1 MAKYL
6 GIDYGARR
14 IGLAIGDDEAK
25 LALPKGAVNVKEL
38 EKFFKDEGPFDA
50 VVVGLPRNLN
60 GSDTAQTI
68 AVRRFSDDILWR
80 KLHVEAVFQDE
91 AATSSIAE
99 ERLKQ
104 IGKPYEKGDIDSEA
118 AAIILQDYLDT
129 L

>member
-14 IGLAIGDDEAK
+14 IGLATGDGEAK
-25 LALPKGAVNVKEL
+25 LAVPKSAVSVQEL
-38 EKFFKDEGPFDA
+38 EQFFKDEGPFEA

-60 GSDTAQTI
+60 GSDTAQTV
-68 AVRRFSDDILWR
+68 AVRRFSDDVLWR
-80 KLHVEAVFQDE
+80 KLHVEPVFQDE

-99 ERLKQ
+99 ERLKLA
-104 IGKPYEKGDIDSEA
+104 GKPYEKGDIDSEA

>member
-1 MAKYL
+1 LAKYL

-14 IGLAIGDDEAK
+14 IGLAIGDGESK
-25 LALPKGAVNVKEL
+25 LALPKTAVSVQEL
-38 EKFFKDEGPFDA
+38 EKFIKDEGPFSA

-60 GSDTAQTI
+60 GGDTAQTI
-68 AVRRFSDDILWR
+68 AVRRFSDDVLWR
-80 KLHVEAVFQDE
+80 KLHIEPVFQDE

-104 IGKPYEKGDIDSEA
+104 VGKPYNKADIDAEA